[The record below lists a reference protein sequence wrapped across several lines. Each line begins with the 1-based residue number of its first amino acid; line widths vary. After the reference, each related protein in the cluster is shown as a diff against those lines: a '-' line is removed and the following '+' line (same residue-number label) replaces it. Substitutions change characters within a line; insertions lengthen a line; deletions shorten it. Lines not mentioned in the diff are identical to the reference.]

1 MSSELETSPNEREG
15 QNQRCTAPHPAK
27 SFLWS
32 LPAFA
37 VVLAAFLIWRF
48 L

>member
-1 MSSELETSPNEREG
+1 MSSEPKMSSNRREG
-15 QNQRCTAPHPAK
+15 KDQRCTAPHPAK

-37 VVLAAFLIWRF
+37 VVLAAFLISRF